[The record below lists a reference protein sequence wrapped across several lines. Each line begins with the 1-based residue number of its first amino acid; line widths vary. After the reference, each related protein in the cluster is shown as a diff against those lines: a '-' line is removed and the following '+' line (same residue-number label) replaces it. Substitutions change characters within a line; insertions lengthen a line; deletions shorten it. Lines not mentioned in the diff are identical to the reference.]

1 MFQRFQSL
9 TRFSHDWT
17 ITEKIDG
24 TNACI
29 IIVPDEGRAAWGD
42 QENDY
47 AIIDRIAEPGQN
59 GYFVYAQSRNNMI
72 TPDRDNA
79 GFARWVADNAE
90 ELIAI
95 LGTGYHFGE
104 WAGAGI
110 QRRYGLTTKKFALFN
125 TAKWGAL
132 SNHPDGGLLGGALT
146 VVPVLAEG
154 YMPDPGATALDCML
168 ALQMDG
174 SRFAPGFMDPEGV
187 VMRHGPSGT
196 VFKKTFDYDE
206 QGKWA
211 EKQARKNNT

>member
-1 MFQRFQSL
+1 M
-9 TRFSHDWT
+9 
-17 ITEKIDG
+17 IE
-24 TNACI
+24 NA
-29 IIVPDEGRAAWGD
+29 VADEF
-42 QENDY
+42 
-47 AIIDRIAEPGQN
+47 PL
-59 GYFVYAQSRNNMI
+59 FVLAQSRNNLI
-72 TPDRDNA
+72 TPSKDNA

-90 ELIAI
+90 ALVAT

-125 TAKWGAL
+125 TKRWGAL
-132 SNHPDGGLLGGALT
+132 ADHPEGGLLGGALT

-211 EKQARKNNT
+211 ENQARKNNA

>member
-29 IIVPDEGRAAWGD
+29 IVDHDERMNWGD
-42 QENDY
+42 QEFDY
-47 AIIDRIAEPGQN
+47 AIIDKVGP
-59 GYFVYAQSRNNMI
+59 YFVYAQSRNNLI
-72 TPDRDNA
+72 TPSRDNA
-79 GFARWVADNAE
+79 GFAGWVKDSVG
-90 ELIAI
+90 ELVEI
-95 LGTGYHFGE
+95 LGEGRHFGE

-125 TAKWGAL
+125 TARWGAL
-132 SNHPDGGLLGGALT
+132 ANHPDGGLLGGALT